1 MTTVY
6 WRDPQSQPL
15 IEKKIKYFS
24 RLCTPHPLS
33 KTERHVKANSAGGR
47 LISISQH
54 IFTIGNNGGA
64 SAQAPHLSQKTGA
77 LLSCGQI

>member
-1 MTTVY
+1 MPTA
-6 WRDPQSQPL
+6 SQ
-15 IEKKIKYFS
+15 
-24 RLCTPHPLS
+24 TPHPLS
-33 KTERHVKANSAGGR
+33 KNATQENTEQSGGR

-77 LLSCGQI
+77 LLYCGQIIKTKKIGSPILYLIKI